1 MNKKLLKLLNE
12 INACKGKIAG
22 LIEEDKLE
30 EAETEKAK
38 LETLQNKFNMLSEIL
53 SEPET
58 GEGMTNIAADPIKG
72 FTNKDVVIPV
82 SEKKDPIHDF
92 AQAARS
98 GFKNMNSE
106 GTGADGGYTVP
117 EDIQTMINQY
127 KDAEF
132 SLESLVN
139 VEPVTAPSGR
149 RTYQTRSQHT
159 GFSTVSEGGKI
170 GTNEGPKFEVIN
182 YSVKKYAGALPVTNE
197 LLEDSDANITNVLVE
212 WLGKEDVATRNK
224 IILEAVAK
232 KGTTAIKSIDDI
244 KKAVNVTLGQ
254 AYAGSVSVITND
266 DGLNYFDTLKDSTG
280 RDLLKSAIDPTDPF
294 KMVLAIGA
302 RKIPVVVVPN
312 DVLKTGEAGAIPV
325 IIGDLREYCR
335 IYDRKQLSIM
345 MSDVAAVGDVNAFEQ
360 DLTIFRGLERLD
372 CQVID
377 SKAIVNATL
386 TPGE

>member
-12 INACKGKIAG
+12 INAKKEKIAG
-22 LIEEDKLE
+22 LIEQDNLE
-30 EAETEKAK
+30 EAEAEKADLVK
-38 LETLQNKFNMLSEIL
+38 MQSKFDMLSEIL
-53 SEPET
+53 SEPDTAGSIIENPVHGT
-58 GEGMTNIAADPIKG
+58 AN
-72 FTNKDVVIPV
+72 NDVVIPV
-82 SEKKDPIHDF
+82 SVERDPVHDF
-92 AQAARS
+92 AEAARS
-98 GFKNMNSE
+98 GFRNMNNE

>member
-12 INACKGKIAG
+12 INAKKEKIAG
-22 LIEEDKLE
+22 LIEQDNLE
-30 EAETEKAK
+30 EAEAEKADLVK
-38 LETLQNKFNMLSEIL
+38 MQSKFDMLSEIL
-53 SEPET
+53 SEPDTAGSIIENPVHGT
-58 GEGMTNIAADPIKG
+58 AN
-72 FTNKDVVIPV
+72 NDVVIPV
-82 SEKKDPIHDF
+82 SVERDPVHDF
-92 AQAARS
+92 AEAARS
-98 GFKNMNSE
+98 GFRTMNNE

-232 KGTTAIKSIDDI
+232 KETTAIKSIDDI

-280 RDLLKSAIDPTDPF
+280 RDLLKSAVDPTDPF

-312 DVLKTGEAGAIPV
+312 DVLKTGVAGAIPV

>member
-12 INACKGKIAG
+12 INAKKEKIAG
-22 LIEEDKLE
+22 LIEQDNLE
-30 EAETEKAK
+30 EAEAEKADLVK
-38 LETLQNKFNMLSEIL
+38 MQGKFDMLSEIL
-53 SEPET
+53 SEPDTAGSIVENPVH
-58 GEGMTNIAADPIKG
+58 GAA
-72 FTNKDVVIPV
+72 NNDVVIPV
-82 SEKKDPIHDF
+82 SVERDPVHDF
-92 AQAARS
+92 AEAARS
-98 GFKNMNSE
+98 GFRNMNKE
-106 GTGADGGYTVP
+106 GTGVDGGYTVP

-139 VEPVTAPSGR
+139 VEPVTAPFGR

-159 GFSTVSEGGKI
+159 GFSTVSEGGI
-170 GTNEGPKFEVIN
+170 IETNGGPKFETIN
-182 YSVKKYAGALPVTNE
+182 YCVKKYAGALPVTNE

-312 DVLKTGEAGAIPV
+312 NVLKTGEAGAIPV

>member
-117 EDIQTMINQY
+117 QDIQTMINQY

-132 SLESLVN
+132 SLENLVT
-139 VEPVTAPSGR
+139 VEAVTAPSGR

-159 GFSTVSEGGKI
+159 GFSTVAEGGKI
-170 GTNEGPKFEVIN
+170 GKNEGPKFEVIE

-232 KGTTAIKSIDDI
+232 KDKTTITGVDDI

-280 RDLLKSAIDPTDPF
+280 RDLLKSAVDPSDPF

-302 RKIPVVVVPN
+302 RKIPVIVIPN
-312 DVLKTGEAGAIPV
+312 SVLKTGEAGAIPV
-325 IIGDLREYCR
+325 IIGDLKEYCR

-377 SKAIVNATL
+377 KEAIVNATL

>member
-38 LETLQNKFNMLSEIL
+38 LEILQNKFNMLSEIL
-53 SEPET
+53 SEPEA
-58 GEGMTNIAADPIKG
+58 GEGMTNIAAEPIKG

-117 EDIQTMINQY
+117 QDIQTMINQY

-232 KGTTAIKSIDDI
+232 KETTAIKSIDDI

-312 DVLKTGEAGAIPV
+312 NVLKTGVAGAIPV